1 MYRDRGTDEDA
12 DMIEERRCKFGP
24 KTSVS
29 RPVYWISSL
38 ESQLF
43 LARIVVHT
51 FQGLLTS
58 NPFGAWWLLDCPLS
72 EPVMRR
78 SRSITAFAMYG

>member
-29 RPVYWISSL
+29 RPVYSISSRVAAISRTDCCPYL
-38 ESQLF
+38 PGVADVEPLRC
-43 LARIVVHT
+43 LVVA
-51 FQGLLTS
+51 GLPSL
-58 NPFGAWWLLDCPLS
+58 
-72 EPVMRR
+72 
-78 SRSITAFAMYG
+78 